1 MSGMMA
7 VVPVP
12 PPADCGQEVLDED
25 DGAAATGG
33 VATGVG
39 EDVGEDVCVG
49 VLPVLILRP
58 TYVRLSKSQ
67 LRFVQHVGGA
77 ERKPAS
83 PSCDGAPSPYH
94 LGA

>member
-33 VATGVG
+33 LATS
-39 EDVGEDVCVG
+39 VGEDVCVG
-49 VLPVLILRP
+49 VLPVLIRVIAP
-58 TYVRLSKSQ
+58 VITILSAEITPRVALVSVEEYPQ
-67 LRFVQHVGGA
+67 VFVYQYFSL
-77 ERKPAS
+77 PW
-83 PSCDGAPSPYH
+83 
-94 LGA
+94 